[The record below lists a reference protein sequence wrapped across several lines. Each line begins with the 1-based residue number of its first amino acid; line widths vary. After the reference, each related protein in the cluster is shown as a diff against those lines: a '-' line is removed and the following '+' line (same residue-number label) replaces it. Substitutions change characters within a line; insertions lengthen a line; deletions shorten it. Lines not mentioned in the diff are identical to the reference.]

1 MVWIHKNLISAAI
14 KAGVRRFAPSE
25 WGSAG
30 SRGMAFYGYED
41 KVRKYLAEVVQE
53 KNKLEYC
60 LFQPSYFTNYFGYF
74 HSTTNRVFMTPT
86 YIDFGSRRAI
96 CRQRKL

>member
-53 KNKLEYC
+53 KNVRLSIREIP
-60 LFQPSYFTNYFGYF
+60 FS
-74 HSTTNRVFMTPT
+74 RVMD
-86 YIDFGSRRAI
+86 IH
-96 CRQRKL
+96 